1 MALQSGEALTPGYSR
16 MQGRTQPGRALS
28 VYVPLQLCSATVP
41 GASRNDTALMGD
53 YWAIEVK
60 ISGAGMH
67 REGGSRQ
74 RTPQRLFIYPVFS
87 AGEKQT

>member
-53 YWAIEVK
+53 YLGYRSENFWGWNA
-60 ISGAGMH
+60 
-67 REGGSRQ
+67 
-74 RTPQRLFIYPVFS
+74 P
-87 AGEKQT
+87 